1 MELKWA
7 KNIKSDATLTL
18 ADQHRSP
25 HPRSFHP
32 WRTRRVPSWRT
43 YVSFCCRVCR
53 QGGNWDEIQTQGVR
67 LCRGEGGGENG
78 DPLTSGGETNK
89 SEWRNDWKGMEENG
103 SEMRWDCELRSLSF
117 LSLPLCVSIVT
128 SLLLLISL
136 RSHTSQQ
143 FHFTP
148 LLPFSH
154 NLQQLQHNGAL
165 YPSLLLPLNP

>member
-1 MELKWA
+1 MELKWV
-7 KNIKSDATLTL
+7 NEMKSDATLTL

-67 LCRGEGGGENG
+67 LCRGECGGENG
-78 DPLTSGGETNK
+78 DPLTCGGETNR
-89 SEWRNDWKGMEENG
+89 SEWRIDWKGMEGNG
-103 SEMRWDCELRSLSF
+103 SEMRCDCELCSLSL
-117 LSLPLCVSIVT
+117 LSLPLCMTVVLPLSVLF
-128 SLLLLISL
+128 SLQ
-136 RSHTSQQ
+136 SHTSQQ
-143 FHFTP
+143 FHFTL

-154 NLQQLQHNGAL
+154 NPQHLQHNGD
-165 YPSLLLPLNP
+165 P